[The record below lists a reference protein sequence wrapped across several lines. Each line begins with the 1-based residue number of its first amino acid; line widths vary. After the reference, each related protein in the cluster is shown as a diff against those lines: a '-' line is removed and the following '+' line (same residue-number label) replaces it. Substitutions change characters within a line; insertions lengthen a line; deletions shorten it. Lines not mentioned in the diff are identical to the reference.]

1 MAEISRIQLNPTEK
15 DFLVGQFRDM
25 LDQPKATSHYR
36 ADQAQTIRI
45 LDSIRCSRM
54 VEIANLDNVQID
66 VMLTKPEWP
75 TDFPVTKRRQILI
88 TVDEIIEE
96 KRNW

>member
-15 DFLVGQFRDM
+15 EFLVGQFKDM
-25 LDQPKATSHYR
+25 L
-36 ADQAQTIRI
+36 DQAQTI
-45 LDSIRCSRM
+45 RM

-66 VMLTKPEWP
+66 AYLTKPEWP
-75 TDFPVTKRRQILI
+75 TDFPVIRRRQILI

-96 KRNW
+96 KKNW

>member
-15 DFLVGQFRDM
+15 EFLVGQFRDM
-25 LDQPKATSHYR
+25 LDQ
-36 ADQAQTIRI
+36 AQTI
-45 LDSIRCSRM
+45 RM

-75 TDFPVTKRRQILI
+75 TDFPVIRRRQILI

>member
-1 MAEISRIQLNPTEK
+1 MAEISRINLNPTEK
-15 DFLVGQFRDM
+15 EFLVEQFRDM

-36 ADQAQTIRI
+36 ADQAQTIR
-45 LDSIRCSRM
+45 M

-66 VMLTKPEWP
+66 AMLTKPEWP
-75 TDFPVTKRRQILI
+75 TDFPVIKRRQILI